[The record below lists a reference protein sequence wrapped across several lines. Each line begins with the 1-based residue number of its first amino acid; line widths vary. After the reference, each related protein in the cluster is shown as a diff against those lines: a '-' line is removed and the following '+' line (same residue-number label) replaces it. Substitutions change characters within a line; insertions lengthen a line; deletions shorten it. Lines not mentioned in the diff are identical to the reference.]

1 MKAPKPLIEDIEA
14 GKCVPFI
21 GAGFS
26 MNGIVRGGGTMP
38 DWPGLTKHLAGTIG
52 VSPGIS
58 GPTIASAF
66 EKKFGRVQL
75 IESIRNALHIDRV
88 EPGNAHT
95 ALSQLPFDTIYTTNF
110 DLLL

>member
-14 GKCVPFI
+14 GQCVPFV

-38 DWPGLTKHLAGTIG
+38 DWASLTAHLAGIIG
-52 VSPGIS
+52 GSPEIG
-58 GPTIASAF
+58 GPAIALAF

-75 IESIRNALHIDRV
+75 IESIRTALHTDRV
-88 EPGNAHT
+88 EPGPT
-95 ALSQLPFDTIYTTNF
+95 Q
-110 DLLL
+110 